1 MAARTVLFT
10 SVLSAVIAG
19 SCGAASDQAV
29 QPEAVVE
36 APEPTTQPSLTST
49 STAPPVDPAPI
60 DPGGNDGASGDANDP
75 SCISDPSPVFTHA
88 YTDLEQI
95 DFISPTIVT
104 SSNWLKNRQYHK
116 VVTDADNN
124 APLVPVYAPADATA
138 TGITHYL
145 GRMQLWDGTML
156 ELAQF
161 DVRFEVSCEVRF
173 WFDHISELAEPF
185 TSLASTD
192 PALDTRDAEVPIDAA
207 VEAGDLIG
215 YTSGTEPA
223 HTWDFI
229 VVNRSVTNQFANQ
242 ERYEQVSELVS
253 LLHAD
258 CPFDYFEEPL
268 RSQYRS
274 LIGSWQGRTPGFD
287 CNLEPDVPGT
297 IAGAWFLTPFDPSLD
312 VNRPDWGLV
321 ANLAADGSVDVNG
334 PGATIRTLADAPTFA
349 DPTTVT
355 TEHCFE
361 DFNRPARHVYV
372 ELISDSE
379 LAAAFGDG
387 ACPAELPNTY
397 EIFYR

>member
-1 MAARTVLFT
+1 MALRQLAVASAILAL
-10 SVLSAVIAG
+10 SVAGCGDGAVE
-19 SCGAASDQAV
+19 SQAD
-29 QPEAVVE
+29 
-36 APEPTTQPSLTST
+36 TST
-49 STAPPVDPAPI
+49 SSADPPATAPISPTPE
-60 DPGGNDGASGDANDP
+60 PGEDTGEVEVPTSADIESGEDFEQ
-75 SCISDPSPVFTHA
+75 SGCRSDPNPVFTHA

-104 SSNWLKNRQYHK
+104 SGNWLKNRQYHK

-145 GRMQLWDGTML
+145 GRMQLWDGTMI
-156 ELAQF
+156 ELPQF

-185 TSLASTD
+185 ASLANPD
-192 PALDTRDAEVPIDAA
+192 PALDTRDAEVPISVA

-215 YTSGTEPA
+215 HTSGTEPA

-229 VVNRSVTNQFANQ
+229 VVNGSVTNQFANQ

-268 RSQYRS
+268 RSHYRS

-287 CNLEPDVPGT
+287 CNLEPDIPGT

-321 ANLAADGSVDVNG
+321 ANLGADGSVDVNG
-334 PGATIRTLADAPTFA
+334 PGTTIRTLAHAPTFA
-349 DPTTVT
+349 DPATVT

-361 DFNRPARHVYV
+361 DFNGPARHVYV

-397 EIFYR
+397 EIFHR